1 MDDDTSRYPVPDGLE
16 FSSHSQCDTPSDFEQ
31 AVQFSASM
39 GDSRLS
45 YLWQWAVEIG
55 FRAAGGYDE
64 GVKDGRTSGLRDGK
78 KEGRKAGKTQGL
90 KEGEIIGEFGE
101 KQAAKLSKP
110 PTSRI
115 LVNTG
120 TDSPPAVLSP
130 PPAPLTV
137 TYSSAFVQT
146 DAQCDT
152 ALPILGV
159 APAFVWAD
167 EPSDVHIPEQT
178 TFPPP
183 LPPRDLSAL
192 RSDWT
197 TSTPFA
203 SLRYRAHRTQK
214 TPRDRYLSTTG
225 ARFLMR
231 PQAMHGSVPP
241 FVRKTFTTLEWDH
254 DPRLSDL
261 SRALRVLG
269 WDLVR
274 SASQQSP
281 ER

>member
-1 MDDDTSRYPVPDGLE
+1 MDDDTSRYPVPDGLN
-16 FSSHSQCDTPSDFEQ
+16 FSSHSRCDTPSDFEQ
-31 AVQFSASM
+31 AVQFSATM
-39 GDSRLS
+39 GDSHLS
-45 YLWQWAVEIG
+45 YLWQRAVEIG

-90 KEGEIIGEFGE
+90 KEGEIIGFERGVSEGKRLGFVAGREFGE

-110 PTSRI
+110 PASRI
-115 LVNTG
+115 FVDTG
-120 TDSPPAVLSP
+120 TDSPPTVLSP
-130 PPAPLTV
+130 PPAPSTV

-152 ALPILGV
+152 ARPILGT

-178 TFPPP
+178 IFPLP

-203 SLRYRAHRTQK
+203 SLRY
-214 TPRDRYLSTTG
+214 
-225 ARFLMR
+225 
-231 PQAMHGSVPP
+231 
-241 FVRKTFTTLEWDH
+241 
-254 DPRLSDL
+254 
-261 SRALRVLG
+261 
-269 WDLVR
+269 
-274 SASQQSP
+274 
-281 ER
+281 

>member
-1 MDDDTSRYPVPDGLE
+1 MDDDTSRYPVPDGLN
-16 FSSHSQCDTPSDFEQ
+16 FSPHSRCDTPSDFEQ
-31 AVQFSASM
+31 AVRFSATM

-45 YLWQWAVEIG
+45 YLWQRAVEIG

-64 GVKDGRTSGLRDGK
+64 GVKDGCTSGLRNGK

-90 KEGEIIGEFGE
+90 NEGEIIGFERGVSEGKRLGFVAGREFGE

-110 PTSRI
+110 PASRI
-115 LVNTG
+115 LVDTG

-137 TYSSAFVQT
+137 TYSSAFMQT

-152 ALPILGV
+152 TLPILGV

-183 LPPRDLSAL
+183 LPPHDLSAL

-225 ARFLMR
+225 ARFSMR
-231 PQAMHGSVPP
+231 PQAMRGSVPP
-241 FVRKTFTTLEWDH
+241 FVRKTH
-254 DPRLSDL
+254 HP
-261 SRALRVLG
+261 
-269 WDLVR
+269 
-274 SASQQSP
+274 
-281 ER
+281 